1 MNMSDI
7 ARQRSDVF
15 YNLIKI
21 DETDK
26 SLAEEIKQNCGV
38 DIARC
43 MECGK
48 CSGGCTNA
56 ERFDYTPRKII
67 QMIKVGQENRLLHMD
82 ALWICVSCQL
92 CVDRCPSG
100 INTPRIMDYLREKS
114 YKSGIKP
121 TRENVL
127 LFHELVLWSVKHS
140 GRLHELISVVGYN
153 LKSKDFFKDTEL
165 GIRMFLK
172 GKLTFLHFKIRG
184 FKKIRGFFNKLHGG
198 VKK

>member
-21 DETDK
+21 DETDNT
-26 SLAEEIKQNCGV
+26 LAEELKENCGI
-38 DIARC
+38 DISMC

-56 ERFDYTPRKII
+56 DRFDYTPRKII
-67 QMIKVGQENRLLHMD
+67 QMIKIGQENRLLHMD

-92 CVDRCPSG
+92 CIDRCPSG

-114 YKSGIKP
+114 YNRNIKP

-127 LFHELVLWSVKHS
+127 LFHELVLQSVRHS

-153 LKSKDFFKDTEL
+153 LKSRDFFKDTEL

-172 GKLTFLHFKIRG
+172 GKLSFLHFKIRG
-184 FKKIRGFFNKLHGG
+184 FKTIRGFFDKLHGG

>member
-1 MNMSDI
+1 MNMSDT

-15 YNLIKI
+15 YDLIKI

-26 SLAEEIKQNCGV
+26 TLAQELKENCGI
-38 DIARC
+38 DISMC

-56 ERFDYTPRKII
+56 DRFDYTPRKII
-67 QMIKVGQENRLLHMD
+67 QMIKVGQEKRLLHMD

-114 YKSGIKP
+114 YNRNIAP

-165 GIRMFLK
+165 GIRMFFK
-172 GKLTFLHFKIRG
+172 GKLSFLHFKIRD
-184 FKKIRGFFNKLHGG
+184 FKKIRGFFDKLHGG